1 MLNSQLLKPRELT
14 SEDKYEKVRDAF
26 LRIANRFLYEI
37 RVASLLFTF
46 CLVEKNITVLFV
58 ASI

>member
-37 RVASLLFTF
+37 RVALNLPQFNGHFRKYT
-46 CLVEKNITVLFV
+46 E
-58 ASI
+58 